1 MTGADLIGHVES
13 SCGTGLDLSEGLCE
27 SEGSLTS
34 KELSMIVGLFAIFV
48 SLCAQAKLATNGD
61 LPYVIEFDHTEINVE
76 ADGQSTLTREV
87 MIRINNDQ
95 GREAQSVQS
104 LSFNSRAQRF
114 KILQAETLNGPPGK
128 VVHSPVPK
136 GDIEIKEVGE
146 MSQAFD
152 SLKSAGLSF
161 PKVGVGS
168 RIHMKYE
175 LKNVEV
181 PIKGFWSAG
190 FSVSGEN
197 IEDFKLHIVS
207 KIALYDNVRDDQNR
221 FAHKMTKLKSGGS
234 EFALQSKSPLFTI
247 PVQEESPFFRP
258 DRVPSVSVS
267 SLPDWTH
274 YGSTLIPIHESI
286 LSKTLP
292 LLLKEIRD
300 QAEVAKTPVERI
312 QAVAAGIAQSFR
324 YFGDWRRRHGG
335 YLPRTLNE
343 ISESRYG
350 DCKDLAMVATA
361 IFRSLGYKSNL
372 TWIYRGEMSPP
383 KGAYEFPVDTS
394 FNHAISRVEVDGK
407 VYFVDA
413 TNPVAYAQG
422 VYADIADR
430 PAFVLYADGGKLEH
444 TPALQPKD
452 SSFTS
457 HLAYEFQSDGSMV
470 ASGTVALA
478 GRQAIGLTARA
489 FYAPVEA
496 VNYDIIRSIANNGK
510 VLDSMVGDFDRGSR
524 IVKDVSIPVKFRLSE
539 SGLTTS
545 AGIGYPLFRDDSV
558 GRLLVDVKDRISD
571 LYIENPNITK
581 TTIDLLNVRRVG
593 DVSLDCS
600 FKTDYLEAARKVSDL
615 KNGVS
620 IEDTV
625 IVKQAIV
632 PSSVLQSAEFAK
644 FQASLRTCFNR
655 AAVILQKR

>member
-1 MTGADLIGHVES
+1 MLAVPFAVLVTALA
-13 SCGTGLDLSEGLCE
+13 
-27 SEGSLTS
+27 SLLTPP
-34 KELSMIVGLFAIFV
+34 AH
-48 SLCAQAKLATNGD
+48 AKLATNGD
-61 LPYVIEFDHTEINVE
+61 VPYVIEFDHTDIRVE

-128 VVHSPVPK
+128 IVRTPVPK
-136 GDIEIKEVGE
+136 SDIEIKEVGE

-168 RIHMKYE
+168 RLHLKYE

-181 PIKGFWSAG
+181 AIKGFWSAG
-190 FSVSGEN
+190 FSIAGDN
-197 IEDFKLHIVS
+197 IEDFKLRVRS
-207 KIALYDNVRDDQNR
+207 KLPLHYNVRDEQNR
-221 FAHKMTKLKSGGS
+221 LAHKLTP
-234 EFALQSKSPLFTI
+234 SKNGFNELEIHSTAPLFTVA
-247 PVQEESPFFRP
+247 VQEEAPFFRP
-258 DRVPSVSVS
+258 DRVPSVSIS
-267 SLPDWTH
+267 SLPDWSR
-274 YGSTLIPIHESI
+274 YGSGLIPVHEAI
-286 LSKTLP
+286 LAKPLP
-292 LLLKEIRD
+292 ALLKEIRD
-300 QAEVAKTPVERI
+300 QAEAAKTPVERV
-312 QAVAAGIAQSFR
+312 QAVAAGIAQQFR

-335 YLPRTLNE
+335 YLPRGLNE
-343 ISESRYG
+343 IAESRYG

-372 TWIYRGEMSPP
+372 AWVFRGELAPAA
-383 KGAYEFPVDTS
+383 GAYEIPVDTA
-394 FNHAISRVEVDGK
+394 FNHAISRVEADGK

-430 PAFVLYADGGKLEH
+430 PTFVLYASGGKLER
-444 TPALQPKD
+444 TPPLLPSDAV
-452 SSFTS
+452 FTS
-457 HLAYEFQSDGSMV
+457 HLAYEFQPDGSMA
-470 ASGTVALA
+470 ASGTVGLA

-489 FYAPVEA
+489 FYSPIEA

-510 VLDSMVGDFDRGSR
+510 VLDSMVGDFERGSR
-524 IVKDVSIPVKFRLSE
+524 IVKDVSIPVKLRLAE

-545 AGIGYPLFRDDSV
+545 AGIGYPLFRDDAI

-571 LYIENPNITK
+571 LYNETPSTTK
-581 TTIDLLNVRRVG
+581 TTIDLLNVRKVG
-593 DVSLDCS
+593 RASLDCS
-600 FKTDYLEAARKVSDL
+600 LKTDFIEAMRKVSDL

-625 IVKQAIV
+625 VVKQAIV
-632 PSSVLQSAEFAK
+632 PSSVLQSPEFAK
-644 FQASLRTCFNR
+644 FQSSLRTCFNR
-655 AAVILQKR
+655 AAVILEKR